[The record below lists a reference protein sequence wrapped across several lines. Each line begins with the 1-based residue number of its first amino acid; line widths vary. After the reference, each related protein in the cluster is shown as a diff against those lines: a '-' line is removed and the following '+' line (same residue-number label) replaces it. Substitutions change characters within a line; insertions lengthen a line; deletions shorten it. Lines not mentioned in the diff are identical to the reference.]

1 MSKLYFRYGTVKC
14 GKSLDLIKVIYN
26 YKEDNKDV
34 ILIKPS
40 IDTKNFGI
48 IKSRACDTSYECNY
62 VLYPL
67 KTHMPLKTT
76 EDSYTFNCVLNTQ
89 IKLINN
95 YDIFLNDINECINS
109 NKYSCVLVDECQFLE
124 DYIYAL
130 YEISKKIP
138 VICYGLKTN
147 YKRQLFSGSARL
159 LELADSI
166 EEIKSICY
174 KCNKKAIFSAKTIN
188 DTHIYQGVEIE
199 ISHNEIYKPVCKLHY

>member
-40 IDTKNFGI
+40 IDNKNFGI
-48 IKSRACDTSYECNY
+48 IKSRACDTSYDCNY

-67 KTHMPLKTT
+67 YIPI
-76 EDSYTFNCVLNTQ
+76 ENILNA
-89 IKLINN
+89 KMKFINSCKV
-95 YDIFLNDINECINS
+95 FLENIYKDINT

-124 DYIYAL
+124 SNYIDTL

-147 YKRQLFSGSARL
+147 YKQELFCGSQRL

-174 KCNKKAIFSAKTIN
+174 KCNKKAIFSIKTIN
-188 DTHIYQGVEIE
+188 DRHIYTGIEIE

>member
-48 IKSRACDTSYECNY
+48 INSRACDTSYNCDY
-62 VLYPL
+62 ILYPL
-67 KTHMPLKTT
+67 QTPIPK
-76 EDSYTFNCVLNTQ
+76 NTDV
-89 IKLINN
+89 KLINN
-95 YDIFLNDINECINS
+95 LEYFLNDITNNINTQ
-109 NKYSCVLVDECQFLE
+109 KYSCVLVDECQFLE
-124 DYIYAL
+124 PQYIYVL
-130 YEISKKIP
+130 YTISKIIP

-147 YKRQLFSGSARL
+147 YKQQLFNGSARL

-174 KCNKKAIFSAKTIN
+174 KCNKKAIFSVKTIN
-188 DTHIYQGVEIE
+188 DKHIYTGVEIE